1 MARVE
6 ELLSVQELINY
17 TKTRKLKETMG
28 DLLFPTQKIEG
39 LEIKMIKGAS
49 NLPVSASVHAFDTE
63 AEIASREGAN
73 LSIAE
78 LALVKRKIKLDEK
91 DIIVLEEPRNSQE
104 ETQMINQIFNDVD
117 NLVSSVNTR
126 IEAMRMEVLSTGE
139 LNINENGVKAS
150 LKYGTPTN
158 HKETKTWSSGTPDI
172 LGDIYNMTDKI
183 VVDTGFTP
191 TRSLTSK
198 TILNIILRDEKLRKA
213 IFGVNSDKLLTLNEL
228 NTFLVSQ
235 SLPPIFTY
243 DERYRVQGKDGK
255 YTTKRFLDE
264 NKFILM
270 PDGKMGDTFFGL
282 TAEELELR
290 KNPAIDIS
298 SVGNII
304 VEQYSTADPVAKWIK
319 AVATALPSFPY
330 ADQVFMGTIN

>member
-28 DLLFPTQKIEG
+28 DLLFPTQKIKG

-91 DIIVLEEPRNSQE
+91 DIIVLEQPRNSQE

-198 TILNIILRDEKLRKA
+198 TILNMILRNEKLRKA
-213 IFGVNSDKLLTLNEL
+213 IFGINSDKLLTLNEL
-228 NTFLVSQ
+228 NTFLASQ
-235 SLPPIFTY
+235 SLPTLFTY
-243 DERYRVQGKDGK
+243 DERYRIQGKDGK

-304 VEQYSTADPVAKWIK
+304 VEQYSTTDPVAKWIK

>member
-1 MARVE
+1 
-6 ELLSVQELINY
+6 
-17 TKTRKLKETMG
+17 
-28 DLLFPTQKIEG
+28 
-39 LEIKMIKGAS
+39 
-49 NLPVSASVHAFDTE
+49 
-63 AEIASREGAN
+63 
-73 LSIAE
+73 
-78 LALVKRKIKLDEK
+78 
-91 DIIVLEEPRNSQE
+91 
-104 ETQMINQIFNDVD
+104 QIFNDVD

-198 TILNIILRDEKLRKA
+198 TILNMILRNEKLRKA
-213 IFGVNSDKLLTLNEL
+213 IFGINSDKLLTLNEL
-228 NTFLVSQ
+228 NTFLASQ
-235 SLPPIFTY
+235 SLPTLFTY
-243 DERYRVQGKDGK
+243 DERYRIQGKDGK

-304 VEQYSTADPVAKWIK
+304 VEQYSTTDPVAKWIK